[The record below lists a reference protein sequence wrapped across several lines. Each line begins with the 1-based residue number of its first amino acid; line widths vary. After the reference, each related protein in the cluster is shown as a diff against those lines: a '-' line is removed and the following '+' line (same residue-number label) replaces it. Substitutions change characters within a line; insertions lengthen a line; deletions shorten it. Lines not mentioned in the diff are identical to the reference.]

1 MLAMEAPHHP
11 RLSAVV
17 LLALSL
23 ALSLLDTLSPALQPP
38 ALRHPAPA
46 AAAPHPLLDAVLSRY
61 GSRLTAATWGS
72 GGAAP
77 PIFFLTAARAWG
89 GGGRLQ
95 AAREEQYA
103 TNIGNLL
110 SLGFPV
116 YVSVSPGPPPAGGSG
131 AAAAPPAFP
140 LLDELA
146 AAAPPGQLRV
156 HYCSQDTAVR
166 RRSGGADELLC
177 MQEALPALLAG
188 CVLPVEPFS
197 PLSPVPAGCPSP
209 DTHVIRMSG
218 RYLMAKYDV
227 LQAVRA
233 RGASVDAFF
242 KWHTNWTETN
252 PIARTL
258 DPAWQPMSV
267 RQVMTFMLSM
277 KVRAEQGTQPPP
289 PLLPLPLTRS
299 PPLRLRTFSPPP
311 PFPTA
316 AQLRHFIQ
324 CHMMDMGVSG
334 GWDSASRSVWRF
346 AIEKLTADCILALP
360 TAEALPSLGVLGNVG
375 NAEQFEFF

>member
-1 MLAMEAPHHP
+1 MLAMEAPQTKV
-11 RLSAVV
+11 SALV

-23 ALSLLDTLSPALQPP
+23 ALSLLDALSPTALQPP
-38 ALRHPAPA
+38 SLRYPPPPPA
-46 AAAPHPLLDAVLSRY
+46 AHPQLDAVLSRY

-77 PIFFLTAARAWG
+77 PIFFLTAARTWGG

-103 TNIGNLL
+103 TNIGNVL

-116 YVSVSPGPPPAGGSG
+116 YVSVSPGPPAEGGGGAPAG
-131 AAAAPPAFP
+131 AAFP

-188 CVLPVEPFS
+188 CVLPVEPFT
-197 PLSPVPAGCPSP
+197 PLAPPPAGCPSP

-233 RGASVDAFF
+233 RGASADAFF
-242 KWHTNWTETN
+242 KWHANWTETN

-277 KVRAEQGTQPPP
+277 KVRGHPPAPAPPAAPPPALLTFPP
-289 PLLPLPLTRS
+289 PLPRARS
-299 PPLRLRTFSPPP
+299 
-311 PFPTA
+311 
-316 AQLRHFIQ
+316 
-324 CHMMDMGVSG
+324 
-334 GWDSASRSVWRF
+334 SATLSS
-346 AIEKLTADCILALP
+346 AT
-360 TAEALPSLGVLGNVG
+360 
-375 NAEQFEFF
+375 